1 MLNSAIHLFRKTLR
15 PTIFGLASCLF
26 CLALSV
32 TALAQQR
39 HALLVG
45 VENYPGGEKARLV
58 GCLLD
63 VQLFGSTLLEKH
75 SFARDNVFVATD
87 AKATRAGILSA
98 LEQML
103 GRVKRGD
110 LFVLYYT
117 GHGTVFPDQDSELR
131 DETQVIT
138 PVGSNGPLPT
148 GRYDNALVPFDASQN
163 TSGKPWGNLILDDEL
178 HVIFARF
185 AAAGCNVVFVSD
197 SCYSGS
203 LARDLGDDDFQPKY
217 LPPAQLPAQSTN
229 RSARP
234 ALTEL
239 VAQDKAPDYQGRVL
253 VFGSSSDTQPSI
265 ATKKGS
271 LFTLALTEVLR
282 SQPRISYQ
290 QLFQQVRTLVAQVS
304 KGSQTP
310 QLDARFFRGNLNEPF
325 LSVPALSQTNAP
337 SSQPT
342 RQLKIVVGVIDVNN
356 RPLPGAAIGLF
367 PVGTA
372 TGKGQVRAETALFL
386 GKSNAEGV
394 FVSDK
399 LLSPGPYR
407 LKVVH
412 PNHEKFEGDIEVIES
427 SDVPGAA
434 LLLVRL
440 RPER

>member
-1 MLNSAIHLFRKTLR
+1 MLST
-15 PTIFGLASCLF
+15 T
-26 CLALSV
+26 V
-32 TALAQQR
+32 LAQQR

-75 SFARDNVFVATD
+75 GFARDNVFVATD

-117 GHGTVFPDQDSELR
+117 GHGSVFPDQYSEVR

-138 PVGSNGPLPT
+138 PVGQDGPLPT
-148 GRYDNALVPFDASQN
+148 GRYDNALVPFDAHLK
-163 TSGKPWGNLILDDEL
+163 TSGKTWGNLILDDEL

-203 LARDLGDDDFQPKY
+203 LARDLGNDDSYPKY
-217 LPPAQLPAQSTN
+217 LPPDVLRKLPNSRAAE
-229 RSARP
+229 SA
-234 ALTEL
+234 LSQL

-253 VFGSSSDTQPSI
+253 VFGSSSDSQPSG
-265 ATKKGS
+265 ATPKGS
-271 LFTLALTEVLR
+271 LFTLALTRVLQ
-282 SQPRISYQ
+282 SQPRITYQ
-290 QLFQQVRTLVAQVS
+290 QLFQQVRDLVASVS

-310 QLDARFFRGNLNEPF
+310 QLDARFFHGNLNEPF
-325 LSVPALSQTNAP
+325 LSVPTLNQSNTSATTTN
-337 SSQPT
+337 
-342 RQLKIVVGVIDVNN
+342 RQLKIAVSVVALNE
-356 RPLPGAAIGLF
+356 RPLAGAAIGLF

-372 TGKGQVRAETALFL
+372 IGRDEVRAETALFL
-386 GKSNAEGV
+386 GKSNSDGV

-399 LLSPGPYR
+399 MLPPGRYR

-412 PNHEKFEGDIEVIES
+412 PSHEKFEGDIELVES
-427 SDVPGAA
+427 TKIPGAA
-434 LLLVRL
+434 WLLVRL
-440 RPER
+440 RPEN